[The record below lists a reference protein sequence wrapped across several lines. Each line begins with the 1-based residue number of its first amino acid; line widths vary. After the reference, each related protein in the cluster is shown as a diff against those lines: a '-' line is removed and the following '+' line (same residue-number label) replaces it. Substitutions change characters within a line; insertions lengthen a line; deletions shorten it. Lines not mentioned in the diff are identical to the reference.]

1 MKEWEIKESAKN
13 VKPLDFSY
21 FTIPT
26 WSLIFSS
33 LVKPNLIT
41 FSLCCTVIVGEES
54 AVCPFGYEK
63 KYIYTIF

>member
-1 MKEWEIKESAKN
+1 MKEWEIKENARN
-13 VKPLDFSY
+13 VKPPLDFSY

-41 FSLCCTVIVGEES
+41 FCTVLVGEES

-63 KYIYTIF
+63 K